1 MFTYLTIGLLVAIL
15 IDVAIRVN
23 KTSDPFTFTEIWAC
37 IFLWPVVLY
46 HFLKGFFGNQ
56 N

>member
-1 MFTYLTIGLLVAIL
+1 MLTYLVIGLLVAVL

-23 KTSDPFTFTEIWAC
+23 KTGEPFTSTEIWAC

-46 HFLKGFFGNQ
+46 HLLRGFFGNQ